1 MSRDYKWEGKK
12 AFWRGVEV
20 VFTAAEYAWGWFFP
34 DPKIIKGPG
43 AIKQLPAQIKAD
55 GKKKVLVVT
64 DKVLMS
70 LNLLDGLFEAM
81 KKEGV
86 DYVVYDEVQPNPSI
100 ENVEAALKLYKD
112 NGCEAIVA
120 VGGGSPMDCAKGV
133 GARVARPT
141 STVKQLGAFVFMVAI
156 PVTSLPKVTFNGYF
170 PPKLY
175 AVPTTAGTGSETT
188 IAAVI
193 TDMQTH
199 DKFPIT
205 DPLIRA
211 NVAVLDPELT
221 TGLPKKVTSTTGLDA
236 LTHAVEGYTNIWY
249 NDKKFNELGKDAV
262 VRIFKWL
269 EVAYNE
275 PNNLKAR
282 EEMLQASYNAGMC
295 FTRGGV
301 GYVHGI
307 GHRLGGLYG
316 IPHGLAMS
324 TILTHVFSDDFL
336 FPYTY
341 EKLAELADAVGITG
355 ASKREKAKKFIAEI
369 RAMEDR
375 MEIPYGFDCIRDE
388 DIPLIAERC
397 MKETNPTYPVPHI
410 FTKEDL
416 EVFIKDHLQI
426 KN

>member
-1 MSRDYKWEGKK
+1 MGKDYKWEGKK
-12 AFWRGVEV
+12 ALWRGIEV
-20 VFTAAEYAWGWFFP
+20 GFTAAEYAWGWFFP
-34 DPKIIKGPG
+34 DPKILDGPG
-43 AIKQLPAQIKAD
+43 AIKRLPAQIKAD
-55 GKKKVLVVT
+55 GKKKVLIVT
-64 DKVLMS
+64 DKGLMS
-70 LNLLDGLFEAM
+70 LNLLAGLFDACS
-81 KKEGV
+81 KEGV
-86 DYVVYDEVQPNPSI
+86 EYVVYDEVQPNPSI
-100 ENVEAALKLYKD
+100 ENVEAALKLYND
-112 NGCEAIVA
+112 NHCEALVA

-133 GARVARPT
+133 MARVCRPT
-141 STVKQLGAFVFMVAI
+141 STVKELGATVFMVTAPI
-156 PVTSLPKVTFNGYF
+156 SSLPHLTFNGYL

-211 NVAVLDPELT
+211 SVAVLDPELT
-221 TGLPKKVTSTTGLDA
+221 VGLPKKITATTGLDA

-249 NDKKFNELGKDAV
+249 NDKKFNDLGKEAV
-262 VRIFKWL
+262 KLIFQWL
-269 EVAYNE
+269 EVAYND
-275 PNNLKAR
+275 PTNLEAR
-282 EEMLQASYNAGMC
+282 QKMLLASYDAGMC

-324 TILTHVFSDDFL
+324 TILPHVFQDDFL

-341 EKLAELADAVGITG
+341 EKLADLADAVGITG
-355 ASKREKAKKFIAEI
+355 KSKRERAKKFIQAI
-369 RAMEDR
+369 RDMEDR

-397 MKETNPTYPVPHI
+397 MHEVNPTYPVPHI
-410 FTKEDL
+410 FTQEDL
-416 EVFIKDHLQI
+416 EVFIKDHIQL
-426 KN
+426 KK